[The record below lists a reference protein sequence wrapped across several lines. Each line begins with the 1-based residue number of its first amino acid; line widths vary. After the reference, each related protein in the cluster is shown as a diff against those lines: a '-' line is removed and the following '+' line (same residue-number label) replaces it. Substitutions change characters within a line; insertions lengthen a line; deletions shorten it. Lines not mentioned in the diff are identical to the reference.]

1 MPVKWM
7 GRGLEAVV
15 HPIALLAGAE
25 QANLLESLELD
36 RLLGS
41 GQIQVDGE
49 VNDALSMILSTEDG
63 A

>member
-1 MPVKWM
+1 M